1 MEADIREI
9 KRAKNFIWASAED
22 YELNPLYLA
31 FSPDGK
37 ADTYLNIIIGLSYKW
52 YDGAQL
58 EEFFNVLG
66 GKDKELFEGL
76 FWIGLEK
83 VLFKKEKD
91 YRMALTDLRVE
102 YAKETVRRFKKYT
115 DNSLIE
121 KIRYGYCRQI
131 LGKESNLSAEEEE
144 LLSEFDFSNDMTTEQ
159 IIGKTKKILSEK
171 FSYTPSLKK
180 NKEGVYFL
188 QKVLSPFR
196 SVGKVSATYVRT
208 KKYDEP
214 TGFNE
219 GKTGVLK
226 KGKNYLLQFS
236 LNGNPKY
243 ALEYVQST
251 FGKNMY
257 NDFENQRI
265 EEKLCTG
272 KHKESHL
279 LFTKGKKY
287 NLKEQSRELP
297 KKEIKEILEFRRECK
312 NQYEKNKEYFEK
324 NRPVYKNSINRLSE
338 KLRITLDSER
348 EIFPL
353 MSNHGKINGGKIW
366 QALYVDNPRVFEKKE
381 QEDKSG
387 FSVDIMIDG
396 SSSRKNSQEFIAAQ
410 VYVLAKSLERCNIPC
425 QIYSYC
431 SIRGYTVL
439 RIFKD
444 YSEQKAGK
452 EIFKYVAAGN
462 NRDGLALKGAG
473 HLMEHSPKG
482 KRILVVLTDASPQD
496 DQSAMEGAFYKNN
509 EYTDELAIKDTEKEI
524 HNLKS
529 NNIQV
534 IGIFMG
540 SERGT
545 IAAKEIFGKDFVKI
559 ETIHQFSDVVG
570 RILQEKIRNIN

>member
-22 YELNPLYLA
+22 YELNPLYSA
-31 FSPDGK
+31 FSHDGK

-559 ETIHQFSDVVG
+559 ETIHQFSDAVG

>member
-52 YDGAQL
+52 YDGSQL
-58 EEFFNVLG
+58 EEFFNMLG

-208 KKYDEP
+208 KKYDDP

-226 KGKNYLLQFS
+226 KGKSYLLQFS

-243 ALEYVQST
+243 ALEYVQAT

-279 LFTKGKKY
+279 LFTKGEKY

-312 NQYEKNKEYFEK
+312 NQYEKNKDYFEK

-348 EIFPL
+348 EIFHS

-496 DQSAMEGAFYKNN
+496 DQSATEGAFYKNN

-559 ETIHQFSDVVG
+559 ETIHQFSDTVG

>member
-31 FSPDGK
+31 FLPDGK

-58 EEFFNVLG
+58 EEFFNMLG

-83 VLFKKEKD
+83 VLFNKEKD

-279 LFTKGKKY
+279 LFTNGKKY

-338 KLRITLDSER
+338 QLRITLDSER

-473 HLMEHSPKG
+473 HLMEHSPKE

-496 DQSAMEGAFYKNN
+496 DQSATEGAFYKNN

>member
-58 EEFFNVLG
+58 EEFFNMLG

-208 KKYDEP
+208 KKYDDP

-236 LNGNPKY
+236 LNGKPKY

-279 LFTKGKKY
+279 LFTKGEKY

-338 KLRITLDSER
+338 QLRITLDSER

-496 DQSAMEGAFYKNN
+496 DQSATEGAFYKNN

>member
-58 EEFFNVLG
+58 EEFFNMLD

-83 VLFKKEKD
+83 VLFNKEKD

-131 LGKESNLSAEEEE
+131 LGKESNLSDEEEE

-208 KKYDEP
+208 KKYDDP

-279 LFTKGKKY
+279 LFTKGEKY

-338 KLRITLDSER
+338 QLRITLDSER
-348 EIFPL
+348 EIFPA

-473 HLMEHSPKG
+473 HLMEHSPKE

-496 DQSAMEGAFYKNN
+496 DQSATEGAFYKNN

-559 ETIHQFSDVVG
+559 ETIHQFSDAVG

>member
-1 MEADIREI
+1 MYPPCHQVKKQNIT
-9 KRAKNFIWASAED
+9 
-22 YELNPLYLA
+22 
-31 FSPDGK
+31 
-37 ADTYLNIIIGLSYKW
+37 DTYLNIIIGLSYKW

-559 ETIHQFSDVVG
+559 ETIHQFSDAVG

>member
-208 KKYDEP
+208 KKYDDP

-279 LFTKGKKY
+279 LFTKGEKY

-473 HLMEHSPKG
+473 HLMEYSPKE

-559 ETIHQFSDVVG
+559 ETIHQFSDAVG

>member
-58 EEFFNVLG
+58 EEFFNMLG

-102 YAKETVRRFKKYT
+102 YAKGTVRQFKKYT

-144 LLSEFDFSNDMTTEQ
+144 LLSGFDFSNDMTTEQ

-180 NKEGVYFL
+180 NKKGVYFL

-208 KKYDEP
+208 KKYDDP

-279 LFTKGKKY
+279 LFTKGEKY

-338 KLRITLDSER
+338 QLRITLDSER

-473 HLMEHSPKG
+473 HLMEHSPKE

-496 DQSAMEGAFYKNN
+496 DQSATEGAFYKNN

-559 ETIHQFSDVVG
+559 ETIHQFSDAVG

>member
-1 MEADIREI
+1 MEADVREI

-58 EEFFNVLG
+58 EEFFNMLG
-66 GKDKELFEGL
+66 GKNKELFEGL

-83 VLFKKEKD
+83 VLFNKEKD

-208 KKYDEP
+208 KKYDDP

-279 LFTKGKKY
+279 LFTKGEKY

-338 KLRITLDSER
+338 QLRITLDSER
-348 EIFPL
+348 EIFPA

-473 HLMEHSPKG
+473 HLMEHSPKE

-496 DQSAMEGAFYKNN
+496 DQSATEGAFYKNN

-559 ETIHQFSDVVG
+559 ETIHQFSDAVG

>member
-58 EEFFNVLG
+58 EEFFNMLG

-279 LFTKGKKY
+279 LFTKGEKY

-312 NQYEKNKEYFEK
+312 NQYENNKDYFEK

-559 ETIHQFSDVVG
+559 ETIHQFSDAVG

>member
-121 KIRYGYCRQI
+121 KIRYGYCRRI

-559 ETIHQFSDVVG
+559 ETIHQFSDAVG

>member
-559 ETIHQFSDVVG
+559 ETIHQFSDAVG

>member
-144 LLSEFDFSNDMTTEQ
+144 LLSELDFSNDMTTEQ

-559 ETIHQFSDVVG
+559 ETIHQFSDAVG

>member
-381 QEDKSG
+381 QEDRSG

-559 ETIHQFSDVVG
+559 ETIHQFSDAVG

>member
-279 LFTKGKKY
+279 LLKKKKKY

-559 ETIHQFSDVVG
+559 ETIHQFSDAVG

>member
-31 FSPDGK
+31 FSHDGK

-279 LFTKGKKY
+279 LFTKGEKY

-559 ETIHQFSDVVG
+559 ETIHQFSDAVG

>member
-58 EEFFNVLG
+58 EEFFNMLG

-131 LGKESNLSAEEEE
+131 LGKESNLSAEGEE

-279 LFTKGKKY
+279 LFTKGEKY

-312 NQYEKNKEYFEK
+312 NQYEKNKDYFEK

-496 DQSAMEGAFYKNN
+496 DQSATEGAFYKNN

-559 ETIHQFSDVVG
+559 ETIHQFSDAVG

>member
-131 LGKESNLSAEEEE
+131 LGKESNLSAEEEV

-279 LFTKGKKY
+279 LFTKGEKY

-338 KLRITLDSER
+338 QLRITLDSER

-496 DQSAMEGAFYKNN
+496 DQSATEGAFYKNN

>member
-52 YDGAQL
+52 YDGSQL
-58 EEFFNVLG
+58 EEFFNMLG

-257 NDFENQRI
+257 NDFENQRL

-496 DQSAMEGAFYKNN
+496 DQSATEGAFYKNN

-559 ETIHQFSDVVG
+559 ETIHQFSDTVG

>member
-159 IIGKTKKILSEK
+159 IIGKTKKIVSEK

-559 ETIHQFSDVVG
+559 ETIHQFSDAVG

>member
-58 EEFFNVLG
+58 EEFFNMLG

-83 VLFKKEKD
+83 LLFNKEKD

-131 LGKESNLSAEEEE
+131 LGKESNLSDEEKE
-144 LLSEFDFSNDMTTEQ
+144 LLNEFNFSEDMTTEQ
-159 IIGKTKKILSEK
+159 IIDKTKKILSEK

-208 KKYDEP
+208 KKYDDPES
-214 TGFNE
+214 FNE

-243 ALEYVQST
+243 AMEYVQST
-251 FGKNMY
+251 FGKSIY

-279 LFTKGKKY
+279 LFTKGEKY
-287 NLKEQSRELP
+287 NLKEQSRDLP

-338 KLRITLDSER
+338 QLRITLDSER

-496 DQSAMEGAFYKNN
+496 DQSATEGAFYKNN

-559 ETIHQFSDVVG
+559 ETIHQFSDAVG

>member
-131 LGKESNLSAEEEE
+131 LEKESNLSAEEEE

-559 ETIHQFSDVVG
+559 ETIHQFSDAVG

>member
-279 LFTKGKKY
+279 LFTKGEKY

-338 KLRITLDSER
+338 QLRITLDSER

-496 DQSAMEGAFYKNN
+496 DQSATEGAFYKNN

-559 ETIHQFSDVVG
+559 ETIHKFSDTVG

>member
-52 YDGAQL
+52 YDGSQL
-58 EEFFNVLG
+58 EEFFNMLG

-559 ETIHQFSDVVG
+559 ETIHQFSDAVG

>member
-279 LFTKGKKY
+279 LFTKGEKY

-338 KLRITLDSER
+338 QLRITLDSER

-496 DQSAMEGAFYKNN
+496 DQSATEGAFYKNN

>member
-52 YDGAQL
+52 YDGSQL
-58 EEFFNVLG
+58 EEFFNMLG

-83 VLFKKEKD
+83 VLFNKEKD

-208 KKYDEP
+208 KKYDDP

-279 LFTKGKKY
+279 LFTKGEKY

-338 KLRITLDSER
+338 QLRITLDSER
-348 EIFPL
+348 EIFPS
-353 MSNHGKINGGKIW
+353 MSNHGKINSGKIW

-473 HLMEHSPKG
+473 HLMEHSPKE

-496 DQSAMEGAFYKNN
+496 DQSATEGAFYKNN

-559 ETIHQFSDVVG
+559 ETIHQFSDAVG

>member
-1 MEADIREI
+1 MEADIREM

-58 EEFFNVLG
+58 EEFFNMFG

-208 KKYDEP
+208 KKYDDP

-279 LFTKGKKY
+279 LFTKGEKY

-338 KLRITLDSER
+338 QLRITLDSER

-473 HLMEHSPKG
+473 HLMEHSPKE

-496 DQSAMEGAFYKNN
+496 DQSATEGAFYKNN

-559 ETIHQFSDVVG
+559 ETIHQFSDAVG

>member
-52 YDGAQL
+52 YNGAQL
-58 EEFFNVLG
+58 EEFFNMLG

-83 VLFKKEKD
+83 VLFNKEKD

-144 LLSEFDFSNDMTTEQ
+144 LLSEFDFLNDMTTEQ

-208 KKYDEP
+208 KKYDDP
-214 TGFNE
+214 TGLNE

-279 LFTKGKKY
+279 LFTKGEKY

-338 KLRITLDSER
+338 QLRITLDSER
-348 EIFPL
+348 EIFL
-353 MSNHGKINGGKIW
+353 SMSNHGKINGGKIW

-473 HLMEHSPKG
+473 HLMEHSPKE

-496 DQSAMEGAFYKNN
+496 DQSATEGAFYKNN

>member
-58 EEFFNVLG
+58 EEFFNMLG

-83 VLFKKEKD
+83 VLFNKEKD

-279 LFTKGKKY
+279 LFTKGEKY

-338 KLRITLDSER
+338 QLRIILDSER

-496 DQSAMEGAFYKNN
+496 DQSATEGAFYKNN

>member
-58 EEFFNVLG
+58 EEFFNMLG

-180 NKEGVYFL
+180 NKEVVYFL

-208 KKYDEP
+208 KKYDDP

-279 LFTKGKKY
+279 LFTKGEKY

-312 NQYEKNKEYFEK
+312 NQYENNKDYFEK

-338 KLRITLDSER
+338 KLRITLDSEI
-348 EIFPL
+348 EIFPS

-473 HLMEHSPKG
+473 HLMEHSPKE

-496 DQSAMEGAFYKNN
+496 DQSATEGAFYKNN

-559 ETIHQFSDVVG
+559 ETIHQFSDTVG

>member
-91 YRMALTDLRVE
+91 YRMALTDFRVE
-102 YAKETVRRFKKYT
+102 YAKETVRRFNKYT

-559 ETIHQFSDVVG
+559 ETIHQFSDAVG

>member
-58 EEFFNVLG
+58 EEFFNMLG

-83 VLFKKEKD
+83 ILFKKEKD

-121 KIRYGYCRQI
+121 KIRYGYCRQV

-196 SVGKVSATYVRT
+196 SVGKLSATYVRT
-208 KKYDEP
+208 KKYDDP

-226 KGKNYLLQFS
+226 KGKSYLLQFS

-243 ALEYVQST
+243 ALEYVQAT

-279 LFTKGKKY
+279 LFTKGEKY

-338 KLRITLDSER
+338 KLRITLDRER

-496 DQSAMEGAFYKNN
+496 DQSATEGAFYKNN

-559 ETIHQFSDVVG
+559 ETIHQFSDTVG

>member
-131 LGKESNLSAEEEE
+131 LGKESSLSAEEEE

-559 ETIHQFSDVVG
+559 ETIHQFSDAVG

>member
-58 EEFFNVLG
+58 EEFFNMLG

-83 VLFKKEKD
+83 ILFKKEKD

-121 KIRYGYCRQI
+121 KIRYGYCRQV

-196 SVGKVSATYVRT
+196 SVGKLSATYVRT
-208 KKYDEP
+208 KKYDDP

-226 KGKNYLLQFS
+226 KGKSYLLQFS

-243 ALEYVQST
+243 ALEYVQAT

-279 LFTKGKKY
+279 LFTKGEKY

-338 KLRITLDSER
+338 KLRITLDRER

-559 ETIHQFSDVVG
+559 ETIHQFSDAVG

>member
-31 FSPDGK
+31 FSLDGK

-58 EEFFNVLG
+58 EEFFNMLG

-83 VLFKKEKD
+83 VLFKKEKGH
-91 YRMALTDLRVE
+91 RMALTDLRVE

-559 ETIHQFSDVVG
+559 ETIHQFSDAVG

>member
-496 DQSAMEGAFYKNN
+496 DQSAMEGTFYKNN

-559 ETIHQFSDVVG
+559 ETIHQFSDAVG

>member
-1 MEADIREI
+1 MEADVREI

-58 EEFFNVLG
+58 EEFFNMLG

-83 VLFKKEKD
+83 VLFNKEKD

-208 KKYDEP
+208 KKYDDP
-214 TGFNE
+214 TGFKE

-279 LFTKGKKY
+279 LFTKGEKY

-338 KLRITLDSER
+338 QLRITLDSER
-348 EIFPL
+348 EIFPS
-353 MSNHGKINGGKIW
+353 MSNYGKINGGKIW

-473 HLMEHSPKG
+473 HLMEHSPKE

-496 DQSAMEGAFYKNN
+496 DQSATEGAFYKNN

-559 ETIHQFSDVVG
+559 ETIHQFSDAVG

>member
-121 KIRYGYCRQI
+121 KIRYGYCRQV

-534 IGIFMG
+534 IEIFMG

-559 ETIHQFSDVVG
+559 ETIHQFSDAVG